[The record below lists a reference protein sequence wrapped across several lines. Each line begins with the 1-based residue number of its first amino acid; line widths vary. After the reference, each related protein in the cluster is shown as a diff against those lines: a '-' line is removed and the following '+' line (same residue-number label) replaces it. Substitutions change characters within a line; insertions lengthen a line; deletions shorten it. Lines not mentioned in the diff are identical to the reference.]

1 MIGLLLFQLKI
12 FIKYLDRLKIIF
24 EPKFKIISYGKKS
37 VIFGSIQ
44 SCHNTQ
50 QKPGSLKTF
59 PSAKKKIN
67 YRWNTKN
74 SFFKNCCISKV
85 MYSIIVFQCINTSL
99 SLRKCLMASCF
110 HPCKSYVINRCII
123 LYQCFSLTKEIKSYK
138 KKICF
143 TFVYTI
149 LINLH

>member
-59 PSAKKKIN
+59 PSAKKKLITDEILKIHFLKIVV
-67 YRWNTKN
+67 YLK
-74 SFFKNCCISKV
+74 CCIRS
-85 MYSIIVFQCINTSL
+85 
-99 SLRKCLMASCF
+99 
-110 HPCKSYVINRCII
+110 
-123 LYQCFSLTKEIKSYK
+123 
-138 KKICF
+138 
-143 TFVYTI
+143 
-149 LINLH
+149 